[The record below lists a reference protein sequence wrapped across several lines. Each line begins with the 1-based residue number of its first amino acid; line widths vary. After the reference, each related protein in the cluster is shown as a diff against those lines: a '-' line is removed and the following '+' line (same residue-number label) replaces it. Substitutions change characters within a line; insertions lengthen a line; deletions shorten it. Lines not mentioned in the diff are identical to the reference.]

1 MFKHICGQAVYQF
14 IILLVL
20 IFDGDNFI
28 PEYKDEL
35 DDTILRT
42 PGTPWGVKYNGE
54 YVRSGRYIYVNDPDK
69 SDYQDL
75 ETVRKFKFFKIFI
88 FLKTYGPSRHFTVVF
103 NTFVWMNIFN
113 LFNARRIKDELN
125 ILEGFED
132 FSFKMFRISF
142 LRLK

>member
-1 MFKHICGQAVYQF
+1 MFKHICGQSFYQF
-14 IILLVL
+14 VILLIL
-20 IFDGDNFI
+20 IFYGDNFI

-75 ETVRKFKFFKIFI
+75 ESVRYLNSLKFRFF
-88 FLKTYGPSRHFTVVF
+88 
-103 NTFVWMNIFN
+103 
-113 LFNARRIKDELN
+113 
-125 ILEGFED
+125 
-132 FSFKMFRISF
+132 
-142 LRLK
+142 